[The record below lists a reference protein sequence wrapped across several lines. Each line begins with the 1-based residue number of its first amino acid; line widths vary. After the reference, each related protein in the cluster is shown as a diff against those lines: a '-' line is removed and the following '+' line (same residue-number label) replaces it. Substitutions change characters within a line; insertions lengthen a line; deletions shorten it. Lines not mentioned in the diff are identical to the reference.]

1 MFTDYVISYE
11 SHISSDTMQP
21 KWYTCCHEYRIKGD
35 SVIKKVTVLV
45 IQRNLNDIHAAMSTG

>member
-21 KWYTCCHEYRIKGD
+21 K
-35 SVIKKVTVLV
+35 
-45 IQRNLNDIHAAMSTG
+45 